1 VFTKDGIC
9 TLTDIIIINSM
20 QANLFLR
27 SCAIQRFV
35 TSNVAQAKEKNY
47 HNQHPIDQFFP
58 LTIEVFGS
66 LHKHVDVFLHNYA
79 NVIWSLKGIEG
90 PYLSTLVD
98 FFC

>member
-1 VFTKDGIC
+1 
-9 TLTDIIIINSM
+9 M

-35 TSNVAQAKEKNY
+35 TSDATQAKEKNY
-47 HNQHPIDQFFP
+47 HNQHPTDQFFP

-66 LHKHVDVFLHNYA
+66 LPKHVNVFLHNYV

-90 PYLSTLVD
+90 PHLSTLVNV
-98 FFC
+98 FC